1 MAYPAKVIGFLD
13 VAGAWD
19 PSLLLVLGG
28 AVGVTVISFR
38 FVRRVARPALE
49 PSFEA
54 PPATRIDGAL
64 FVGAGLFGIGWGLS
78 GFCPGPGITA
88 LGRLSPDA
96 FVFVAAFVLGS
107 FLYRSVRCSRARVP
121 LTQDYGIDLLGQT
134 TKFAESV
141 NRDGKSKTTRSVHE
155 VGRPLLYAAAFAE
168 LVPEIVIAKIGEP
181 PIRTRPVLARV
192 NRRFNRFERS
202 T

>member
-1 MAYPAKVIGFLD
+1 M
-13 VAGAWD
+13 
-19 PSLLLVLGG
+19 LVLGG

-107 FLYRSVRCSRARVP
+107 FLYRTVRRSRARVV
-121 LTQDYGIDLLGQT
+121 L
-134 TKFAESV
+134 
-141 NRDGKSKTTRSVHE
+141 
-155 VGRPLLYAAAFAE
+155 
-168 LVPEIVIAKIGEP
+168 
-181 PIRTRPVLARV
+181 PVR
-192 NRRFNRFERS
+192 
-202 T
+202 